1 MANRNERYN
10 EILDMLKVTTYATV
24 ESLAQQL
31 HISSSSIR
39 RDLATLEARGKVVRS
54 HGGVE
59 LLETG
64 RASVSFSLRFRE
76 NAGAKRRIAEKA
88 AELVNDGDVV
98 FLDGSTSAM
107 YLAHKLAQKNGIT
120 IITNGVNAAQYLSD
134 YKIKVIC
141 TGGTL
146 DTDDRS
152 MLVGSDALRMV
163 REMRADWMFF
173 SVSALD
179 DDGKMYDF
187 TREGVAVARQMMEC
201 ARQKVCLCDS
211 SKLGKT
217 STYWECDLG
226 ELDYLIC
233 DVPLTPIYGEAFPNT
248 RFL

>member
-10 EILDMLKVTTYATV
+10 EILDVLKVTTYATV

-31 HISSSSIR
+31 HISPSSIR

-59 LLETG
+59 LLEIG
-64 RASVSFSLRFRE
+64 RAGASFSLRFRE
-76 NAGAKRRIAEKA
+76 NAGAKRRMAEKA
-88 AELVNDGDVV
+88 AELVNDGDVLFV
-98 FLDGSTSAM
+98 DGSSTTM
-107 YLAHKLAQKNGIT
+107 YLVHKLAQKNGIT
-120 IITNGVNAAQYLSD
+120 VITNGVNVAQYLSD

-152 MLVGSDALRMV
+152 MLVGSDALRVV
-163 REMRADWMFF
+163 RELRADWVFF
-173 SVSALD
+173 AVSALD
-179 DDGKMYDF
+179 DDGQMYDF
-187 TREGVAVARQMMEC
+187 TREGVAVVRQMMEC

-217 STYWECDLG
+217 SIYRECDLG
-226 ELDYLIC
+226 ELDFLIC
-233 DVPLTPIYGEAFPNT
+233 DIPLASIYEEQFPNT
-248 RFL
+248 KFL